1 MDLGLKGRRVLITG
15 GSKGIGLACAT
26 RFAAEGC
33 ALHLVAR
40 DPGRLEAARASIRA
54 RHPVEVT
61 VHPADL
67 RDGQAVKRVA
77 AAAGAVDVLVNNAGD
92 IPGGSVLDIDETT
105 WRHAWDLKLLGYVNM
120 TREVLAGMKARHD
133 RGQGGGVI
141 VNVIGMAGEKPSYE
155 YICGA
160 VANAGLAAF
169 TKGLG
174 GKTPEFGVR
183 VVAVHPPATRT
194 DRIMG
199 LARSV
204 AKQKYGDESRAD
216 DVLKN
221 GTLGRVIEPEQ
232 VADTVAFLASDRAGQ
247 LSGVV
252 LNLGA

>member
-1 MDLGLKGRRVLITG
+1 MDLGLNGRSVLVTG
-15 GSKGIGLACAT
+15 GSKGIGLACAM

-33 ALHLVAR
+33 DLHLVSR
-40 DPGRLEAARASIRA
+40 DSGRLEAARDAVRA
-54 RHPVEVT
+54 KHPVRVT
-61 VHPADL
+61 LHAADL

-92 IPGGSVLDIDETT
+92 IPGGSLLDIDEAK
-105 WRHAWDLKLLGYVNM
+105 WRHAWDLKVFGYLNM
-120 TREVLAGMKARHD
+120 TREVLAGMKAR
-133 RGQGGGVI
+133 GSGVI

-183 VVAVHPPATRT
+183 VLAVHPPATRT
-194 DRIMG
+194 DRIVT
-199 LARSV
+199 LARNV

-216 DVLKN
+216 EVLKD
-221 GTLGRVIEPEQ
+221 GSFGRVIEPEQ

-252 LNLGA
+252 LNLGS

>member
-1 MDLGLKGRRVLITG
+1 MDLGLKGRNVLVTG
-15 GSKGIGLACAT
+15 GSKGIGLACAQ
-26 RFAAEGC
+26 RFATEGC
-33 ALHLVAR
+33 GLHLVSR
-40 DPGRLEAARASIRA
+40 DQGRLEAARAAIRA
-54 RHPVEVT
+54 QHPAEIVL
-61 VHPADL
+61 HAADL

-77 AAAGAVDVLVNNAGD
+77 AAAGAVDILVNNAGD
-92 IPGGSVLDIDETT
+92 IPGGSVLDIDETQ
-105 WRHAWDLKLLGYVNM
+105 WRHAWDLKVFGYVNM
-120 TREVLAGMKARHD
+120 TREVLGGMKARG
-133 RGQGGGVI
+133 RGVI

-174 GKTPEFGVR
+174 AKTPEFGVR

-194 DRIMG
+194 DRIMT
-199 LARSV
+199 LVRNV

-216 DVLKN
+216 EVLAS
-221 GTLGRVIEPEQ
+221 GSFGRVIEPEQ

-252 LNLGA
+252 LNLGS